1 VIRPSGGFRIAEG
14 GPWKAQAP
22 EQAAIPY
29 VGEAS
34 QNGRPC
40 LVKISRGRVFF
51 DLPVGSYCIME
62 ILLSLSITIDEPL
75 ELCVSMPI
83 NSLP

>member
-1 VIRPSGGFRIAEG
+1 MGDARPLPGVPGVALSASERNHGAIQAGGSCAWFPVAARR
-14 GPWKAQAP
+14 PRFAQTQIYWP
-22 EQAAIPY
+22 ETI
-29 VGEAS
+29 G
-34 QNGRPC
+34 
-40 LVKISRGRVFF
+40 
-51 DLPVGSYCIME
+51 IME

>member
-1 VIRPSGGFRIAEG
+1 M
-14 GPWKAQAP
+14 
-22 EQAAIPY
+22 AARCTRFARTQIY
-29 VGEAS
+29 WSEAI
-34 QNGRPC
+34 G
-40 LVKISRGRVFF
+40 
-51 DLPVGSYCIME
+51 IME